1 MKVKALMFDMDGVL
15 IDAKDWHYEAL
26 NDALALFGMS
36 ISYGEHLA
44 VFDGLPTRKKLQ
56 ILTRTRG
63 LPEALH
69 EFINA
74 YKQRR
79 TMELIWQRC
88 RPKFHHQYA
97 LTRLKNEGY
106 RIVVCSNS
114 VRGSVHSMMER
125 AALLEHL
132 EFFVSNEDVQKPK
145 PDPEMYITAASRLG
159 LRPDECLIIEDNDH
173 GVQAAVSSGGHV
185 LRVATVNDVTYQRI
199 TSRIEEIE
207 QGLN

>member
-1 MKVKALMFDMDGVL
+1 
-15 IDAKDWHYEAL
+15 
-26 NDALALFGMS
+26 
-36 ISYGEHLA
+36 
-44 VFDGLPTRKKLQ
+44 
-56 ILTRTRG
+56 
-63 LPEALH
+63 
-69 EFINA
+69 
-74 YKQRR
+74 
-79 TMELIWQRC
+79 
-88 RPKFHHQYA
+88 
-97 LTRLKNEGY
+97 
-106 RIVVCSNS
+106 
-114 VRGSVHSMMER
+114 MMER